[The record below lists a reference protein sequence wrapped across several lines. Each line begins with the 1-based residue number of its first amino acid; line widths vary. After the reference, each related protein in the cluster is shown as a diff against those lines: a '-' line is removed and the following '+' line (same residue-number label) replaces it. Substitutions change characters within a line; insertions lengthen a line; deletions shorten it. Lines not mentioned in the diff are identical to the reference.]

1 MFCITGSK
9 AKDLCDP
16 HLRPTRR
23 DVMRIGGAGMFGLSL
38 APMLQ
43 LQAATNAV
51 GHQGGPGWGKAKS
64 IILLYLQGGP
74 SHLDLWDPKENVPDN
89 VRSAYK
95 TISTKIPGVQFTEI
109 LPRLSQLNDRF
120 TMIRSMSYSPNGLF
134 NHTAAIYQMM
144 TGYTTDKVSP
154 SGQLEPPSPKD
165 FPNFGSNIVH
175 LRPLDEPMLP
185 FVMLPRPLQES
196 NVVGKGGT
204 AGFLGKAFD
213 PYTLYPDG
221 DDMDMEKM
229 DRIQIDDLTM
239 RQDMFSVRLQ
249 RRAQLR
255 ELVSKS
261 AAELEKSL
269 AGENLDQYYNQA
281 LQLILSG
288 RAREAFDLSRE
299 SPATRERY
307 GTHRWGQMG
316 LLARR
321 LVESGVT
328 FVTMNTAPD
337 SLCWDW
343 HLNIVN
349 DKRPADGSNGPS
361 RGMDISGPPLDQM
374 LSALVSDLYERG
386 LDKRV
391 LLLVWGE
398 FGRTPRVNTTGGRDH
413 WGALMSI
420 LMAGGGLQMG
430 QVIGASTPKGEV
442 PAQRPVHPNDVLTM
456 VYRHLGIDPADHTVN
471 LDGRPIPILP
481 DGQPIRELI

>member
-1 MFCITGSK
+1 MGSGY
-9 AKDLCDP
+9 L
-16 HLRPTRR
+16 
-23 DVMRIGGAGMFGLSL
+23 GA
-38 APMLQ
+38 
-43 LQAATNAV
+43 
-51 GHQGGPGWGKAKS
+51 
-64 IILLYLQGGP
+64 
-74 SHLDLWDPKENVPDN
+74 
-89 VRSAYK
+89 
-95 TISTKIPGVQFTEI
+95 
-109 LPRLSQLNDRF
+109 
-120 TMIRSMSYSPNGLF
+120 
-134 NHTAAIYQMM
+134 
-144 TGYTTDKVSP
+144 
-154 SGQLEPPSPKD
+154 
-165 FPNFGSNIVH
+165 SN
-175 LRPLDEPMLP
+175 
-185 FVMLPRPLQES
+185 
-196 NVVGKGGT
+196 
-204 AGFLGKAFD
+204 AGFVVRQDPFFQAFD
-213 PYTLYPDG
+213 PL
-221 DDMDMEKM
+221 K
-229 DRIQIDDLTM
+229 IQQATANLKLADDLTLARTAD
-239 RQDMFSVRLQ
+239 RQSLLSELDRLK
-249 RRAQLR
+249 RNVDATGSISGIDEFNR
-255 ELVSKS
+255 S
-261 AAELEKSL
+261 ALE
-269 AGENLDQYYNQA
+269 
-281 LQLILSG
+281 IVTSG
-288 RAREAFDLSRE
+288 AARQAFDLSRE
-299 SPATRERY
+299 SPATRARY

-430 QVIGASTPKGEV
+430 QVIGASNSKGEV
-442 PAQRPVHPNDVLTM
+442 PAKRPVHPNDVLTM
-456 VYRHLGIDPADHTVN
+456 VYRHLGIDPAGHTVN